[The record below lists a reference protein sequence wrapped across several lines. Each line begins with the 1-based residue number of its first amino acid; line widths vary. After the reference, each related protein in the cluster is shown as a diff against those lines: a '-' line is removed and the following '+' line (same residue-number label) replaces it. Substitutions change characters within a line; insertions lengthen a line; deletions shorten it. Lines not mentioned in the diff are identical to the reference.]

1 MGIFDKFKKEQKTI
15 KKEIIQEEKTPYNIE
30 KNITRDG
37 KLQIDFYDRTV
48 NKFKEFY
55 DTTRIVIG
63 ENTEIVGGYEVQ
75 KALVSWYN
83 QDDAIIL
90 NPQNKEEIGSRT
102 QYE

>member
-83 QDDAIIL
+83 QDDGIIL

>member
-15 KKEIIQEEKTPYNIE
+15 KKEIIQEEKIPYNIE